1 MRLLKKKT
9 SKATIP
15 TSSMSDIA
23 FLLIIFFMVTT
34 VFRQERGLDVSL
46 PAGDLAQKLEQ
57 RRIHHVYLGWSS
69 KNISDRLPIVSID
82 DQIYPME
89 QVDGVLRGKLEEFR
103 ASTSGSDEEW
113 KQFIFSLQ
121 IEEDMPYVYIDSLLQ
136 ETRQGGRN
144 VVQAIQINYGA
155 RERQRGG

>member
-1 MRLLKKKT
+1 
-9 SKATIP
+9 
-15 TSSMSDIA
+15 
-23 FLLIIFFMVTT
+23 
-34 VFRQERGLDVSL
+34 
-46 PAGDLAQKLEQ
+46 
-57 RRIHHVYLGWSS
+57 
-69 KNISDRLPIVSID
+69 
-82 DQIYPME
+82 ME